1 MKGDT
6 FGDISDTSDMQKCR
20 LGSAQSSVGANNG
33 GNPLNS
39 GIRQPARIC
48 NGLHKRRHFGLRH
61 LFAEAALTGDILW
74 VNACPALPKMSPTPS
89 GDILGNKHPQPI
101 PASEQQTGS
110 LPDSVAPL
118 RRREVDG

>member
-6 FGDISDTSDMQKCR
+6 FGDISDIGDMQKCR
-20 LGSAQSSVGANNG
+20 FGSAQSSEGANNG
-33 GNPLNS
+33 GNPPVAC
-39 GIRQPARIC
+39 IRKSARMR
-48 NGLHKRRHFGLRH
+48 NGLQKRRHFGLRH
-61 LFAEAALTGDILW
+61 LFAEAALTGDIFW